1 MKILFARPNSPLVV
15 TPVPVGFGYLS
26 HAVKEARG
34 DEVRVMDGRHLRL
47 SLEEFIKRTLAWS
60 PDVVGFTA
68 MSFEA
73 REVIDHINRLKAAA
87 PSVTVLLGGPHATG
101 YGPELLGRCRA
112 DYLVLGEGERTLVH
126 VLDSLEGKDTLEDK
140 RGVAFRSGKEIVYN
154 GPPDP
159 VEDMESLQVDWEVLD
174 PESYFGFRRRN
185 AMNTVARSGRRLP
198 IFFSRGCPFG
208 CAYCHH
214 IFGRKYRTFDPA
226 GKAAEMQMLRD
237 RYGVTEFEIIDDT
250 FNLKLD
256 HAKAAM
262 QEIVDRIPGA
272 ALAFTNGLRAD
283 RMDAELLALMK
294 RAGVYRIDYAIES
307 AVPRVQKLIRKNLD
321 LDRAREV
328 VNMTA
333 GERIITGTYNMIGFP
348 TETKEEMEKTVEFAA
363 SLKNHIGSFF
373 CLMPFPGTE
382 IAESDPETSRRVRET
397 DFRDAS
403 QAAINL
409 SRATDREIAELRKG
423 AYRRFYFSPGRIGRI
438 ARDVPKNA
446 RFLASAL
453 AVLKLSFREGV
464 NY

>member
-1 MKILFARPNSPLVV
+1 MRVLLARPNSPLVV
-15 TPVPVGFGYLS
+15 TPVPVGLGYLS
-26 HAVKEARG
+26 SAVKKERS
-34 DEVRVMDGRHLRL
+34 DEVRVLDGRLLRL
-47 SLEEFIKRTLAWS
+47 SAEEFVSRAISWS

-73 REVIDHINRLKAAA
+73 RETLEHIRLIKETDPA
-87 PSVTVLLGGPHATG
+87 VTVLLGGPHATG
-101 YGPELLGRCRA
+101 FGPELLSRCRA

-126 VLDSLEGKDTLEDK
+126 VLDALEGKDTLEDK
-140 RGVAFRSGKEIVYN
+140 KGVAFRSGGGIIYN

-159 VEDMESLQVDWEVLD
+159 IEGMDSLEVDWEVLA
-174 PESYFGFRRRN
+174 PESYFGFRQRN

-198 IFFSRGCPFG
+198 VFFSRGCPFG

-214 IFGRKYRTFDPA
+214 IFGRKYRTFDISA
-226 GKAAEMQMLRD
+226 KVEEMKSLRD
-237 RYGVTEFEIIDDT
+237 RYGVDEFEIIDDT

-262 QEIVDRIPGA
+262 EEIIEKKLGA

-283 RMDAELLALMK
+283 RMDAELLELMK

-307 AVPRVQKLIRKNLD
+307 ATDRIQKLIHKNLD
-321 LDRAREV
+321 LGRARDV
-328 VNMTA
+328 INMTA
-333 GERIITGTYNMIGFP
+333 EKRIITGTYNMIGFP
-348 TETKEEMEKTVEFAA
+348 TESRQEMKKTVEYAL
-363 SLKNHIGSFF
+363 SLKNHIASFF

-382 IAESDPETSRRVRET
+382 IAESDPETSSRVREI

-403 QAAINL
+403 KAILNL
-409 SRATDREIAELRKG
+409 SGASDHDMARLRKR
-423 AYRRFYFSPGRIGRI
+423 AYRRFYFSPLRMARI

-446 RFLASAL
+446 RLLASAL
-453 AVLKLSFREGV
+453 AVLKLSYRDTA